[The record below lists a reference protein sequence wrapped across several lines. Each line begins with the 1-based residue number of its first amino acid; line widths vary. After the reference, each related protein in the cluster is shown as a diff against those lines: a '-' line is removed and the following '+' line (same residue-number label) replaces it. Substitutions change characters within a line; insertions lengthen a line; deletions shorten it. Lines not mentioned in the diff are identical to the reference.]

1 MPSNTPTPT
10 IELAELKPS
19 QLVVH
24 PKNIRKDVGDVSTLA
39 DSLAAQGVQ
48 QPLKVA
54 PNGKPDRYIVIA
66 GHRRLAA
73 AKLARLKTVPCV
85 IDHGLTDEADQIAAM
100 LAENIE
106 REDLT
111 PVEEAAGVEML
122 LDLKLNQKE
131 IASRT
136 GMSAARVR
144 TRAKIAK
151 LSPEVKAQLTE
162 HEVTLADA
170 EFIATHAGNA
180 RDLEL
185 LEEALG
191 TRNWELAKQQQ
202 LERVEA
208 RRQKVRWTKEA
219 AALGIVVVDNH
230 QDWRAAV
237 QKASEELGLN
247 YVDVTQMNAGNG
259 YPWPAPDEVLERIA
273 QPDTR
278 AVLHVS
284 EKKTLYVKPR
294 YDKPTYAELI
304 VLTKPAAPEPVSADD
319 AEPAA
324 STAAGDSASESTVA
338 DTEGSP
344 TVVEDTPSVEEPT
357 PSAYDEGRERQ
368 ALRES
373 AAAVRRKFIRN
384 KAADADSEFAV
395 QIATY
400 VADALSR
407 QEFGDVIDQDTFGRA
422 QMRHF
427 VPAHDPFAEDVPGHT
442 GERRAAVLDWIRAEE
457 VPASML
463 IGFVAHWLVP
473 IDAWVTDPDP
483 DEHDEESLIMLVR
496 YLETLRGAGYVL
508 SDVEVETREA
518 FRAAIDEPMRNEI

>member
-73 AKLARLKTVPCV
+73 AKLARLKTLPCV

-111 PVEEAAGVEML
+111 PVEEAAGVELL

-151 LSPEVKAQLTE
+151 LSDEVKAQLTE

-230 QDWRAAV
+230 QDWRNAVTAAT
-237 QKASEELGLN
+237 KDLGLD
-247 YVDVTQMNAGNG
+247 YADVTLMNAGNA
-259 YPWPAPDEVLERIA
+259 YPWPAPADVLERIA

-284 EKKTLYVKPR
+284 EKKNLYVKPR
-294 YDKPTYAELI
+294 HDKPTYAELI
-304 VLTKPAAPEPVSADD
+304 VLTKPAEPEPVPAADTT
-319 AEPAA
+319 EPAA
-324 STAAGDSASESTVA
+324 DDSA
-338 DTEGSP
+338 TEPAVSDEQGTP
-344 TVVEDTPSVEEPT
+344 TVVEDTPPAQEPA
-357 PSAYDEGRERQ
+357 PSAYDEELERRS
-368 ALRES
+368 LRES
-373 AAAVRRKFIRN
+373 AAEVRRKFIRG
-384 KAADADSEFAV
+384 KAGNADSDFAV
-395 QIATY
+395 RIAAY

-407 QEFGDVIDQDTFGRA
+407 RDFGDVIDQDNFGRA
-422 QMRHF
+422 PMRHF
-427 VPAHDPFAEDVPGHT
+427 VPAHDPFAEDVPMLPT
-442 GERRAAVLDWIRAEE
+442 ERRAAVLGWIRAEE

-473 IDAWVTDPDP
+473 IDEWVTNADP
-483 DEHDEESLIMLVR
+483 DEHGEEELIMLVR
-496 YLETLRGAGYVL
+496 YLDVLRESGFIL

-518 FRAAIDEPMRNEI
+518 FRAAIDESMRNEI